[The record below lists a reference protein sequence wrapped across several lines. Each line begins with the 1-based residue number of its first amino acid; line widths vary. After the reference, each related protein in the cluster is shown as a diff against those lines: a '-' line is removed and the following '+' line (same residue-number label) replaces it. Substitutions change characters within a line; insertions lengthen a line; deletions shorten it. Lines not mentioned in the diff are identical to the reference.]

1 MSVWKVQNKINVTKE
16 NKNKKI
22 TKRTLFHALPLP
34 CTVLLTRLRNTVRKI
49 WQTQQ
54 ISLIF
59 ARLFLM
65 FSGGKPK
72 PKKFDAG
79 LLIKAIWWW
88 IMNLTSPDTYFLS
101 FVIKKRREKWTRNQI
116 SVKISNVNKQG
127 RGHSSACFC
136 RSVLQIQIR
145 CLFDPWIQDPDG

>member
-16 NKNKKI
+16 NKNKKLQNE
-22 TKRTLFHALPLP
+22 RCFMHYRYR
-34 CTVLLTRLRNTVRKI
+34 VLLTRLRNTVRKI